1 MWLYTGPSIGGHI
14 VTQADALR
22 RNFGILFKDPDLII
36 LSLILAAVLLVLV
49 LRDRSRINSR
59 SLADALLVLFIT
71 LIPLVWTAVLRN
83 HSYRHY
89 WFAYR
94 TLTPLILCP
103 LCALTVLRGAPPI
116 ADEQNL

>member
-1 MWLYTGPSIGGHI
+1 MNREQNRKLTHALAFCSLMAALGTALMTTGGLVPVLTYCSP
-14 VTQADALR
+14 L
-22 RNFGILFKDPDLII
+22 
-36 LSLILAAVLLVLV
+36 LAGVLLVPV
-49 LRDRSRINSR
+49 LRDRRRIDR
-59 SLADALLVLFIT
+59 RRLADALLVLFIT

-103 LCALTVLRGAPPI
+103 LCALSVLSAGRHKSA
-116 ADEQNL
+116 